1 MRAPELYKLSY
12 LDINGDTGAW
22 DAFVLNKAKSNV
34 FQLSAWGRAVCNS
47 MGHDPYY
54 IFVEKEGSIVG
65 LLPLIHVKSRLFGN
79 SLVSVAFAVGGGPLF
94 DDAEVLTLLD
104 NEAKKIADNLGVSA
118 MEYRQI
124 SRTHQDWPV
133 KSETYSVFRK
143 ELSSDNEENMLAIPR
158 KQRAMVRKGIKFGL
172 KYEIDDDVER
182 LYHLYATS
190 VRNLGTPVFPK
201 NLFKALNQEYGDDCE
216 NLIICTEDGE
226 AISAVMSFYFKD
238 EIIPYYGGGG
248 LSARKYAA
256 NDFMYWSVMEH
267 AVDSRAVKVFDF
279 GRSKNG
285 TGAFSFKKNWGFEPT
300 PLEYEYYLREGD
312 DIPEVNPLNPKYQ
325 LMIKTWRKLP
335 LPIANFLGPIIS
347 RSLG

>member
-1 MRAPELYKLSY
+1 MYQLYY
-12 LDINGDTGAW
+12 LNINGEYEPW
-22 DAFVLNKAKSNV
+22 DAYILEHEKSNV
-34 FQLSAWGRAVCNS
+34 FQLTAWGRAVCNS

-54 IFVEKEGSIVG
+54 IYVQKEGAIVG
-65 LLPLIHVKSRLFGN
+65 VLPLIHVKSKLFGN
-79 SLVSVAFAVGGGPLF
+79 SLVSVAFAVGGGPLY
-94 DDAEVLTLLD
+94 DNQEVLKLLD
-104 NEAKKIADNLGVSA
+104 EEAKKIADNIGVSA
-118 MEYRQI
+118 LEYRQMER
-124 SRTHQDWPV
+124 SHTDWPL
-133 KSETYSVFRK
+133 KAETYSTFRK

-158 KQRAMVRKGIKFGL
+158 KQRAMVRKGIKLGL
-172 KYEIDDDVER
+172 KYEIDDNVDR

-201 NLFKALNQEYGDDCE
+201 ALFQGLKQEFGGNCE
-216 NLIICTEDGE
+216 NLIICTDKGE

-248 LSARKYAA
+248 VLARKYAA

-267 AVDSRAVKVFDF
+267 AVSSRGSKIFDF

-300 PLEYEYYLREGD
+300 PLEYEYYLREGNE
-312 DIPEVNPLNPKYQ
+312 IPEVNPLNPKYQ

-335 LPIANFLGPIIS
+335 LSVANFLGPFIS